1 MIAFVYSLWLV
12 YAADP
17 KYVLL
22 GALATFPNIIPYV
35 WYRHHLRR
43 RIFTIYEWGVVVLLL
58 VGAII
63 AAWGLAAGTITL

>member
-22 GALATFPNIIPYV
+22 GALATFPSIIPYV
-35 WYRHHLRR
+35 WYRHHLGR
-43 RIFTIYEWGVVVLLL
+43 RIFTIYE
-58 VGAII
+58 
-63 AAWGLAAGTITL
+63 